1 MKVPDRSKRDEWSEG
16 GVVSLL
22 EAYEA
27 KWMLRNRA
35 KLKWSDWEDVARQVS
50 DRCAGTKTPNQCKN
64 KVESMKKRYRSESS
78 SIQPP
83 SFRSS
88 WQFYSRMDGLLK
100 GAKAENNEASGRP
113 LPKVVVDLE
122 MEGNLQESNQ
132 DDGSSTLPDH
142 VLAVKGKN
150 EKESRGLDNELSTP
164 RGKVAGDVGE
174 GSRRVGNPSKRRGS
188 GNEVAESIMFLAHS
202 ILKIERGRMEMQ
214 RHSERMRIEAEIKRG
229 EMELKR
235 TEIVAKT
242 QLQIA
247 KILSRRTKGKN
258 VKCENPSTHEASM
271 REGTVILSG

>member
-50 DRCAGTKTPNQCKN
+50 DRCAGTKTPT
-64 KVESMKKRYRSESS
+64 SARTRLT
-78 SIQPP
+78 P

-188 GNEVAESIMFLAHS
+188 GNEVAESIM
-202 ILKIERGRMEMQ
+202 MEMQ

-271 REGTVILSG
+271 REGTVNWSTF